1 MLDQVP
7 SISSSRIKVLRQFT
21 CSFEVKTYHAI
32 HKNRAQTKT
41 QQQHIV
47 VVNKIN
53 QNFQYQFMND
63 LQKTAAAV
71 LACLP
76 CVIVEYS
83 LNVQEIVPVWQVYH
97 YTTIS
102 LRY

>member
-1 MLDQVP
+1 MP
-7 SISSSRIKVLRQFT
+7 FIKIERKQKL
-21 CSFEVKTYHAI
+21 SNNIY
-32 HKNRAQTKT
+32 
-41 QQQHIV
+41 IV

-53 QNFQYQFMND
+53 QYFQYQFIND

-71 LACLP
+71 LECFP
-76 CVIVEYS
+76 CIIVEYS

>member
-1 MLDQVP
+1 MP
-7 SISSSRIKVLRQFT
+7 FIKIERKQKL
-21 CSFEVKTYHAI
+21 SNNIY
-32 HKNRAQTKT
+32 
-41 QQQHIV
+41 IV

-53 QNFQYQFMND
+53 QYFQYQFIND

-71 LACLP
+71 LECLH

-83 LNVQEIVPVWQVYH
+83 FNVHEIVPAWQVYH

-102 LRY
+102 IRY